1 MRATPPPR
9 YRSQALAPALTTS
22 STDTRGSGGWNTAGS
37 GGTLTRAIAQIRLGD
52 RGDDLGGSRFSLRG
66 QRTGCFGTYVSRCRP
81 PLRAGGRGWAD
92 ARHDVRI
99 RSRVGRAQGL

>member
-37 GGTLTRAIAQIRLGD
+37 DGTLTRAIAQIRLGD
-52 RGDDLGGSRFSLRG
+52 RGDDLGRGRFSLRG
-66 QRTGCFGTYVSRCRP
+66 QRAGQFGTYVSRGRA
-81 PLRAGGRGWAD
+81 PLRTRFRERAH
-92 ARHDVRI
+92 ARYDVRI
-99 RSRVGRAQGL
+99 RRRTGWATG

>member
-37 GGTLTRAIAQIRLGD
+37 GGTLTRAIAQIRLGN
-52 RGDDLGGSRFSLRG
+52 RGDDLGRGRFSLRG
-66 QRTGCFGTYVSRCRP
+66 QRAGQFGTYVSRGRA
-81 PLRAGGRGWAD
+81 PLRTRFRERAH
-92 ARHDVRI
+92 ARYDVRI
-99 RSRVGRAQGL
+99 RRRTG